1 MSDYIEK
8 LHEAVLNY
16 DIEKAEQV
24 ATEAVKA
31 GVNPLEIIEK
41 GLAAGIR
48 EVGDRFHR
56 FEVFLPHLVL
66 VGDAAT
72 AAIQ

>member
-24 ATEAVKA
+24 ATEALKA
-31 GVNPLEIIEK
+31 GVNPLEAIEK
-41 GLAAGIR
+41 GLSAGI
-48 EVGDRFHR
+48 E
-56 FEVFLPHLVL
+56 
-66 VGDAAT
+66 
-72 AAIQ
+72 